1 MADQVKVE
9 VSEITTNVQT
19 TSQNVTLVS
28 PTQGPPGP
36 PGGAF
41 IGGKE
46 VVVTNL
52 ADKNLLSYS
61 PTADAWVNITQETV
75 TDGGNF

>member
-1 MADQVKVE
+1 MADEVKVE
-9 VSEITTNVQT
+9 VTANQT
-19 TSQNVTLVS
+19 TVTNQLQTATFVS
-28 PTQGPPGP
+28 APQGPPGP

-46 VVVTNL
+46 VIVNNL
-52 ADKNLLSYS
+52 ADKNLLSYN